1 MKTTKLLLV
10 LTLLFMVGLVSAQY
24 IQVTFK
30 DQSPAPNVTRTLVMN
45 RAAELGFSYVNNQP
59 IANRW
64 VVQLY
69 TDGGDGIISPLDPV
83 TKLPTGDDFIAV
95 TNAATTQGVNFL
107 TNTLWTMYS
116 IRFYDPGTTGNTFKG
131 DNVYLRIFDATTI
144 DAAIKVLTFTGLY
157 TVPFATATCD
167 VATTGL
173 GWAPWANIG
182 VEPETFDLTI
192 ESNYGPA
199 SILKG
204 GVDTTFDTPHTFTGI
219 TADIAGTYTV
229 EMPFVVWDAP
239 YVYDGLADATHRFMG
254 VMTPDPAMTPVPA
267 DMASWTIPYDQAPAA
282 QMLSWMPPANGP
294 VPTGYKVWWNGAE
307 VADVTAAPWQWTTTD
322 LIPPAA
328 AGTYDYTW
336 KVVPYIT
343 DPAKGTTRSLK
354 PVATRSS
361 MASDK
366 GESTAAVDWHFQ
378 IVRDPEIPTGI
389 VVDEDGNVTGPATIV
404 DGGTIPPE
412 LMGPDTGIPA
422 VLYTL
427 TATGDDVPVRVYKPA
442 QFVGD
447 WYCWIKAGA
456 MLYAGGN
463 PIPAATLYWDFT
475 AVDFPAKGDV
485 TVVVNDNM
493 TLPVELSSFTATLTA
508 TYFVKLTWVSQ
519 SETGLLGY
527 RVYRNSSN
535 DQANAVMI
543 TPTMVPATNT
553 STTQTYSITD
563 NEVSIGNTYWY
574 WLESVDYG
582 TSQFHGPVSVIVEG
596 EVPPVVPTTTT
607 MRNAYPN
614 PFKVDGRTTIVVDVK
629 NGDAG
634 NVTIYNI
641 LGQAVKTYPVTPGTH
656 NITWNGRDSRG
667 NVCGSGIYF
676 YKLSTPSTN
685 QTKKMVIVK

>member
-1 MKTTKLLLV
+1 MKLNKLV
-10 LTLLFMVGLVSAQY
+10 LMFIITVFAVALFGQY
-24 IQVTFK
+24 TQVTFN
-30 DQSPAPNVTRTLVMN
+30 DLSTATRTLVLS
-45 RAAELGFSYVNNQP
+45 ENNAYP
-59 IANRW
+59 IAPPVGDRW

-69 TDGGDGIISPLDPV
+69 KTTDDTVDPLDTSANPTNDDVLV
-83 TKLPTGDDFIAV
+83 TGNQNSTYGLTFLPNQYWGSSA
-95 TNAATTQGVNFL
+95 
-107 TNTLWTMYS
+107 
-116 IRFYDPGTTGNTFKG
+116 IRFYPSGTGTAFHG
-131 DNVYLRIFDATTI
+131 DKVYLRIFNSNSIATATKYI
-144 DAAIKVLTFTGLY
+144 QFLRPY
-157 TVPFATATCD
+157 TVPSSNATVPVTLS
-167 VATTGL
+167 VPPY
-173 GWAPWANIG
+173 GWSAWTPI
-182 VEPETFDLTI
+182 VTIVDHYLTV
-192 ESNYGPA
+192 ESNYPGEPIYRDGSPTGEITPHVFTEAGLYVLMPTSPYMTYLPA
-199 SILKG
+199 SYNW
-204 GVDTTFDTPHTFTGI
+204 D
-219 TADIAGTYTV
+219 GTSDQTI
-229 EMPFVVWDAP
+229 
-239 YVYDGLADATHRFMG
+239 RFMG
-254 VMTPDPAMTPVPA
+254 TLVPDPASNPGPA
-267 DMASWTIPYDQAPAA
+267 DMATWTIPYDQAPAT
-282 QMLSWMPPANGP
+282 QMLTWDPPLAGP
-294 VPTGYKVWWNGAE
+294 IPTGYIVWWNGAE

-412 LMGPDTGIPA
+412 LLGPDTNVPA

-427 TATGDDVPVRVYKPA
+427 DATGTQDVEVFKPA
-442 QFVGD
+442 QFTGD
-447 WYCWIKAGA
+447 WYCWIKVGA
-456 MLYAGGN
+456 LLIAGGN
-463 PIPAATLYWDFT
+463 PIPAATPSWTFT
-475 AVDFPAKGDV
+475 GVDFGVKFPATIV
-485 TVVVNDNM
+485 INDNA

-508 TYFVKLTWVSQ
+508 TDFATYLVKLTWVSQ

-527 RVYRNSSN
+527 RVYRNSSS
-535 DQANAVMI
+535 DQATATMI
-543 TPTMVPATNT
+543 TPTMVRPTNT
-553 STTQTYSITD
+553 STTHTYSITD

-596 EVPPVVPTTTT
+596 EVPPVIPTTTT
-607 MRNAYPN
+607 MGNAYPN

-629 NGDAG
+629 ANDAG
-634 NVTIYNI
+634 SVTIYNI
-641 LGQAVKTYPVTPGTH
+641 LGQAVKTYPVIPGTN